1 MKLCARLLA
10 FLCLAIAVLTTLASG
25 TQIFH
30 LSPQEL
36 GKQSELVVRGRV
48 IGVQSYW
55 NDKHTKI
62 FTRTRIGVDE
72 TYKGLGR
79 SAVDVI
85 QLGGVVGNIKVT
97 VHGASHWEVGEEV
110 LLFAEPYDTGS
121 FQVSGFSQGKLR
133 ILRDPETGL
142 PYVQASSMEGVR
154 VLQAPPGRE
163 PAAATMVQKVPLEE
177 FLNQALGRR

>member
-10 FLCLAIAVLTTLASG
+10 FLCLATAVLTTLASG

-30 LSPQEL
+30 LSPHEL
-36 GKQSELVVRGRV
+36 GQQSELVVRGRV
-48 IGVQSYW
+48 LGVQSYW

-72 TYKGLGR
+72 TYKGPGR

-85 QLGGVVGNIKVT
+85 QLGGVVGNVKVT

-142 PYVQASSMEGVR
+142 PYVQASSMEGVK
-154 VLQAPPGRE
+154 VLRAPPGRE
-163 PAAATMVQKVPLEE
+163 PAAAPTVQRVPLEE

>member
-1 MKLCARLLA
+1 M
-10 FLCLAIAVLTTLASG
+10 AIAVLTTLASG
-25 TQIFH
+25 TQILY

-36 GKQSELVVRGRV
+36 GQQSKLVARGRV
-48 IGVQSYW
+48 LGVQSYW

-72 TYKGLGR
+72 TYKGPGR

-85 QLGGVVGNIKVT
+85 QLGGVVGNVKVT

-110 LLFAEPYDTGS
+110 LLFAEPYDTET

-133 ILRDPETGL
+133 ILRDPETNL
-142 PYVQASSMEGVR
+142 PYVQAPSMQGVQ
-154 VLQAPPGRE
+154 LLGAPPPGRQ
-163 PAAATMVQKVPLEE
+163 PAAATMVQRVPLEE

>member
-1 MKLCARLLA
+1 MKRCTRLVA
-10 FLCLAIAVLTTLASG
+10 FLCVWIAVLTTLASG
-25 TQIFH
+25 TEILS

-36 GKQSELVVRGRV
+36 GQQSELVVRGRV

-62 FTRTRIGVDE
+62 FTRIRIGVEE

-79 SAVDVI
+79 SVVDVI
-85 QLGGVVGNIKVT
+85 QLGGVVGNVKVT
-97 VHGASHWEVGEEV
+97 VHGALYWEAGEEV
-110 LLFAEPYDTGS
+110 LLFAEPYDAGS

-133 ILRDPETGL
+133 ILRDPETNL
-142 PYVQASSMEGVR
+142 PYVQAPSMQSAK
-154 VLQAPPGRE
+154 VLGAPPGQV
-163 PAAATMVQKVPLEE
+163 PAAAATGQRVPLEE

>member
-1 MKLCARLLA
+1 MKLCTRLLT

-25 TQIFH
+25 TEILY

-36 GKQSELVVRGRV
+36 GQQSELVVRGRV
-48 IGVQSYW
+48 LGVQSYW

-62 FTRTRIGVDE
+62 FTRTCIRVDE
-72 TYKGLGR
+72 TYKGPGR
-79 SAVDVI
+79 SAIDLI
-85 QLGGVVGNIKVT
+85 QLGGVVGNVKVT

-110 LLFAEPYDTGS
+110 LLFAEPYDTET

-133 ILRDPETGL
+133 ILRDQETGL
-142 PYVQASSMEGVR
+142 PYVQAPSMEGVR
-154 VLQAPPGRE
+154 VLRALPGQE
-163 PAAATMVQKVPLEE
+163 PAAAPTVQRIPLEE